1 MTSLGQRGEAVE
13 EGEGVA
19 DLREHA
25 TPSNRAPAFIGSRI
39 SQFSVDVF
47 II

>member
-1 MTSLGQRGEAVE
+1 MSSCGQRGEAVE
-13 EGEGVA
+13 EGEGLA
-19 DLREHA
+19 ELREHA
-25 TPSNRAPAFIGSRI
+25 TPSNRAPVFIGSRI